1 MMTTPTLV
9 EIGRQE
15 EQGTLRQRWSH
26 YFVLL
31 YGLLCLIIAI
41 NLRDSTINAT
51 TNYSDVTSGIR
62 AAYPMTWVIDSDGPY
77 VFRVRDM
84 ARIGFKTSIV
94 VDTQPVSLSTTTR
107 NLVDALSLD
116 RGNTLTGYRILEIDD
131 AYTLPDDTPATA
143 VTYTYVNVEVS
154 PILQTL
160 PSIVEGFDVIAIRQG
175 QAVILSFLA
184 DASVF
189 EEQRPVMDR
198 FLESL
203 EF

>member
-1 MMTTPTLV
+1 MSTPTIV
-9 EIGRQE
+9 EVGRVE
-15 EQGTLRQRWSH
+15 EGGTLRQRWSH

-31 YGLLCLIIAI
+31 YGLLCVVIAL
-41 NLRDSTINAT
+41 NLRDSVLNAT
-51 TNYSDVTSGIR
+51 TNYNDVTSGIR
-62 AAYPMTWVIDSDGPY
+62 AAYPQNWIIDNDGPY
-77 VFRVRDM
+77 VFRVRDL
-84 ARIGFKTSIV
+84 AQVGFKTSIV

-131 AYTLPDDTPATA
+131 SYALPDDTPATA
-143 VTYTYVNVEVS
+143 VTYTYVNVGVS
-154 PILQTL
+154 PVLQTL

-184 DASVF
+184 DANVF
-189 EEQRPVMDR
+189 EDQLPIMDR